1 MLVTPTGRAFGVV
14 AAAMPELAG
23 AAALVPGAA
32 AAAATLEVVAEGVVP
47 GAATAAQSLASL
59 DLCVRLHEDC
69 KGSNLKIGLCTFV
82 PICFFHPARDSISI
96 DSD

>member
-1 MLVTPTGRAFGVV
+1 MSRFEVSAKKPLPSFTASVMALLVFMSAVMPVTPTGRAFGVV

-47 GAATAAQSLASL
+47 GATTAAATLEVVAGALS
-59 DLCVRLHEDC
+59 
-69 KGSNLKIGLCTFV
+69 
-82 PICFFHPARDSISI
+82 
-96 DSD
+96 